1 MSTRLE
7 QLQVARLAPTLLGES
22 ADLVADF
29 VLSTHRPRVEGDATS
44 GGFADRAGRCDL
56 YYTVFGVENLL
67 ALQRDLPTDDLR
79 GYLKTFGDGEGLDLV
94 HLGCLARCWAAI
106 GRDGLDD
113 AVRDAIVARVAAYR
127 SDDGGFHQVEEE
139 PSGSSYACFVG
150 YAAYQDLGVTLPDE
164 SKIAAC
170 VQSLADESGGYWL
183 DHTSRSTTT
192 PTTAAAVTLLRQC
205 RADVHPKAGD
215 YLLTQCREGGF
226 VAAPLTPVPDLLS
239 TAVALHTLS
248 GLGVDCS
255 GIKEKC
261 LDYVD
266 TLWTPRGGFV
276 GSWQDEELDVE
287 YTFYGLLAL
296 GHLSVL

>member
-7 QLQVARLAPTLLGES
+7 QLQVARLASTLLGDS

-29 VLSTHRPRVEGDATS
+29 VSSTHRPRVEGDAAS
-44 GGFADRAGRCDL
+44 GGFTDRAGRCDL

-67 ALQRDLPTDDLR
+67 ALQRDLPADDLR
-79 GYLKTFGDGEGLDLV
+79 DYLQTFGDGEGLDLV
-94 HLGCLARCWAAI
+94 HLGCLARCWSAI
-106 GRDGLDD
+106 QLDGLDSPTRD
-113 AVRDAIVARVAAYR
+113 GIAARLAVYR
-127 SDDGGFHQVEEE
+127 SEDGGFHQVEGEAR
-139 PSGSSYACFVG
+139 GSSYACFVG

-205 RADVHPKAGD
+205 RADAHTKVGE
-215 YLLTQCREGGF
+215 YLLAQCREGGF

-248 GLGVDCS
+248 GLGVDCA
-255 GIKEKC
+255 GIKEDC
-261 LDYVD
+261 LDFVD

-276 GSWQDEELDVE
+276 GSWQDDELDVE